1 MHPSFNQSWFDRC
14 VGCWPFGQ
22 LPCTFPQD
30 IGSSFITHLRCDF
43 FIIANWTVAKAN
55 VKFATFCL
63 TLCWNSPAHYSWPPK
78 VNRPSALVLQ
88 GQQHGTLMLPI
99 LIVVSAYP
107 VQFGPA
113 IRQSGLVAL
122 IVFSSIC
129 VTLSYAAVTHLAVA
143 NLLPFRA
150 LTEQAA

>member
-1 MHPSFNQSWFDRC
+1 MLLAAKGFC
-14 VGCWPFGQ
+14 
-22 LPCTFPQD
+22 FPHKTMVFFH
-30 IGSSFITHLRCDF
+30 FITHLRCDF
-43 FIIANWTVAKAN
+43 FTIANWTVANAN
-55 VKFATFCL
+55 PKFATFCL

-122 IVFSSIC
+122 IVFSSIY
-129 VTLSYAAVTHLAVA
+129 VTLSYAAVTHLAGA

-150 LTEQAA
+150 LAPIAHEWLIEF